1 MARDVTAIIG
11 CAVMTGAGAVLNTAK
26 VRPGDSVAVFGVGGV
41 GLSAITA
48 AKVAGAFPLIAVDLD
63 DEKLEFARSFGA
75 THTVN
80 AGTSDA
86 VEAIRALT
94 TKPDRWDFN
103 GKPVAGVDFAFDCI
117 GVPKTMQQIALA
129 ARTGAFGREPGGNAI
144 LVGVP
149 TTAPDFD
156 YGHLLMSEKRY
167 IGSLGGSC
175 EPDRDFPMFLGWYAE
190 GQLKLN
196 EMVTAR
202 YRLEDINEAVDDLHH
217 GRIAG
222 RAILDLTD

>member
-1 MARDVTAIIG
+1 
-11 CAVMTGAGAVLNTAK
+11 
-26 VRPGDSVAVFGVGGV
+26 
-41 GLSAITA
+41 
-48 AKVAGAFPLIAVDLD
+48 
-63 DEKLEFARSFGA
+63 
-75 THTVN
+75 
-80 AGTSDA
+80 
-86 VEAIRALT
+86 
-94 TKPDRWDFN
+94 
-103 GKPVAGVDFAFDCI
+103 
-117 GVPKTMQQIALA
+117 MQQIALA